1 MVNYF
6 NRNGKNGNG
15 NPENSGNGKNGNKPR
30 ESTVSS
36 WLTGKLACF
45 VYGVAGGYLLCRTGL
60 LPKMVQK
67 LSRSPAKEP
76 EKESVSTNSNSSPS
90 SAQSA

>member
-15 NPENSGNGKNGNKPR
+15 KPENSGNGKNGNKLR

-45 VYGVAGGYLLCRTGL
+45 VYGAAGGYLLFHTGL
-60 LPKMVQK
+60 LPQMVQK
-67 LSRSPAKEP
+67 LSRSKNKEL
-76 EKESVSTNSNSSPS
+76 EKESVSTNSNTSGQNS
-90 SAQSA
+90 